1 MSNENHELP
10 YYNHGFSS
18 FNNRLS
24 DTACTDWSA
33 FPDCARND
41 ISNHHQRP
49 TCSSNLSQPLTL
61 AQSATNVVNALQ
73 KHDLTA
79 IAELVHPQWGLR
91 FSPYAFVHETDL
103 FFSKVQIPGLLED
116 ITIYQWGT
124 YDGSGEPIS
133 LDFPEYFDE
142 FVYNVDFANPEMIG
156 YNKEIGTGNVPN
168 NISDFFPGAEFVEYH
183 FSGFDPQ
190 YGGMDWQSL
199 RLVFIKEKGQYFLV
213 GIVHAQWTI

>member
-1 MSNENHELP
+1 MKTTSYLIIIMVSVLLITGCQILP
-10 YYNHGFSS
+10 APTGQPSQ
-18 FNNRLS
+18 
-24 DTACTDWSA
+24 TAQETIYPIITSA
-33 FPDCARND
+33 QPVL
-41 ISNHHQRP
+41 P
-49 TCSSNLSQPLTL
+49 TSQPLTL